1 MAIKLIILIGGV
13 IVFLYALA
21 RKPDLIALLLFTLVV
36 ADVNFDLPGGIP
48 LRTTITVI
56 LFLRIFGEQYSSG
69 YPGFFSNGLTWHLIF
84 FVAYISLV
92 SMMNGLLTMALAKEF
107 LLCCVSASLA
117 YYYYFKKNGH
127 TLLKNALI
135 LGGLICLAD
144 LAYTYAIYGGFP
156 VVRIYYAF
164 EFTNRF
170 EYNNHNFFGY
180 ICGTSFVFLLSDYLS
195 SRTANKYT
203 LWLMPLMFLGVLL
216 STSRGALVAMIILTV
231 FLLGKGLASKAR
243 GKRATRILS
252 ITVICIVLAIFILPI
267 ATNVLGIKS
276 EFLETL
282 TTRLVDEPLAMIN
295 KMMGNSYKTESMET
309 VEWRE
314 EASNLAYNYY
324 MNLPTDNQVMGIGY
338 GGFLDRDI
346 GHGFDAHNGILLL
359 LIETGIIGFVIYFSM
374 IVSFW
379 SKVRRLK
386 LSSPAFNSIVFII
399 LYVTSHNKEITS
411 FFAFLIMGSL
421 IAEIKHAS
429 EPSEEVSEEGQ
440 LAALANE

>member
-1 MAIKLIILIGGV
+1 MKIIILIGGG
-13 IVFLYALA
+13 IFFLYALFK
-21 RKPDLIALLLFTLVV
+21 KPDLLALLLFTLVV
-36 ADVNFDLPGGIP
+36 ADINFDLPGGLP
-48 LRTTITVI
+48 LRTTITLL
-56 LFLRIFGEQYSSG
+56 LFIRIYGEQSSSG
-69 YPGFFSNGLTWHLIF
+69 YPGFFSNSLTWHLVF

-92 SMMNGLLTMALAKEF
+92 SMMNGLLDTALLKEF
-107 LLCCVSASLA
+107 LLSCVSASLA

-127 TLLKNALI
+127 SLLKNAMI

-164 EFTNRF
+164 TPRF

-180 ICGTSFVFLLSDYLS
+180 ICGTCFVFLLSDYLTS
-195 SRTANKYT
+195 KTTNKYT
-203 LWLMPLMFLGVLL
+203 LWLMPPMFLGVLL
-216 STSRGALVAMIILTV
+216 STSRGALVAMIIMTV
-231 FLLGKGLASKAR
+231 FLLGKGLISKTK
-243 GKRATRILS
+243 GKRATKILS
-252 ITVICIVLAIFILPI
+252 ITVVCIILAIFILPI
-267 ATNVLGIKS
+267 ATSVLGIKS
-276 EFLETL
+276 EFLETI
-282 TTRLVDEPLAMIN
+282 TTRLIEEPLAMIN
-295 KMMGNSYKTESMET
+295 KMMGNSYKAESMET

-324 MNLPTDNQVMGIGY
+324 MNLPSNNQATGIGY
-338 GGFLDRDI
+338 GGFLARDI

-359 LIETGIIGFVIYFSM
+359 FIETGFVGFLIYFSLV
-374 IVSFW
+374 ISFW
-379 SKVRRLK
+379 MKIRSLK

-421 IAEIKHAS
+421 IAEIRHAS
-429 EPSEEVSEEGQ
+429 EPREEISEEDQ